1 MGIEDISMKAL
12 VLLSGG
18 LDSATC
24 LAMKVAEYGKDQLAA
39 LNVFYGQKHSREI
52 ESARKVAAHYGVQ
65 LEEFD
70 LKNVME
76 GSDCP
81 LLEGS
86 DRGIEHRSYAEQVR
100 DEGPTVSTYVPFRN
114 GLMLSIAAAR
124 AIILGCSEICY
135 GAHADDAAGSAYPD
149 CTPEFYSSMDSAIYE
164 GSGHKLHLTAPL
176 INMNKAG
183 VVKRGLELKVPYELT
198 WSCYEGGDS
207 PCHSCGTCIDRE
219 NAFKSNGTI
228 DPLCR

>member
-1 MGIEDISMKAL
+1 MRSL

-24 LAMKVAEYGKDQLAA
+24 LAMKVEEFGKDQVMA
-39 LNVFYGQKHSREI
+39 LNVFYGQRHAREI
-52 ESARKVAAHYGVQ
+52 ESARKVAAHYGVP

-70 LKNVME
+70 LKMIMD

-81 LLEGS
+81 LIAGS
-86 DRGIEHRSYAEQVR
+86 GKEIEHGSYDQQKGRAEN
-100 DEGPTVSTYVPFRN
+100 GTVSTYVPFRN

-124 AIILGCSEICY
+124 AQIHGCSEVCY

-149 CTPEFYSSMDSAIYE
+149 CTPEFYSFMDKAIRE
-164 GSGHKLHLTAPL
+164 GTGHEVSLSAPL
-176 INMNKAG
+176 IRMNKAG
-183 VVKRGLELKVPYELT
+183 VVREGLRLGVPFEMT
-198 WSCYEGGDS
+198 WSCYEGGER
-207 PCHSCGTCIDRE
+207 PCHRCGTCIDRE
-219 NAFKSNGTI
+219 NAFKANGTV

>member
-1 MGIEDISMKAL
+1 MKAL

-18 LDSATC
+18 VDSSTC
-24 LAMKVAEYGKDQLAA
+24 LALKVRDFGKENVLA
-39 LNVFYGQKHSREI
+39 LNIYYGQKHSKEI
-52 ESARKVAAHYGVQ
+52 QFARAISKHYGVR

-70 LKNVME
+70 LKTIMD

-86 DRGIEHRSYAEQVR
+86 DVEIEHSSYAEQIKEHG
-100 DEGPTVSTYVPFRN
+100 EGTVSTYVPFRN

-124 AIILGCSEICY
+124 ALIHDCTQVCY
-135 GAHADDAAGSAYPD
+135 GAHADDAAGAAYPD
-149 CTPEFYSSMDSAIYE
+149 CTPEFYKAMDLALYE
-164 GSGHKLHLTAPL
+164 GSGHILHLDAPL
-176 INMNKAG
+176 INFNKAE
-183 VVKRGLELKVPYELT
+183 VVKTGLELGVPYELT
-198 WSCYEGGDS
+198 WSCYEGGDE

-219 NAFKSNGTI
+219 AAFRMNGAV

>member
-1 MGIEDISMKAL
+1 MKAL

-24 LAMKVAEYGKDQLAA
+24 LAMKIAEYGRDSVMG
-39 LNVFYGQKHSREI
+39 LNIFYGQKHAREI
-52 ESARKVAAHYGVQ
+52 ESARKVAAHYGVP
-65 LEEFD
+65 LEEYD
-70 LKNVME
+70 LKTLMD

-81 LLEGS
+81 LLKDSEGEI
-86 DRGIEHRSYAEQVR
+86 DHRSYADQLKEK
-100 DEGPTVSTYVPFRN
+100 EGTVSTYVPFRN

-124 AIILGCSEICY
+124 AIIHGCTEICY

-149 CTPEFYSSMDSAIYE
+149 CTPEFYRAMDEAVYQ
-164 GSGHKLHLTAPL
+164 GSGHVLRLSAPL
-176 INMNKAG
+176 IDMNKAG
-183 VVKRGLELKVPYELT
+183 VVRRGLELGVPYELT
-198 WSCYEGGDS
+198 WSCYEGGEE

-219 NAFKSNGTI
+219 NAFRANGTV

>member
-1 MGIEDISMKAL
+1 MKAL

-24 LAMKVAEYGKDQLAA
+24 LAMKIAEYGRDQVMG
-39 LNVFYGQKHSREI
+39 LNIFYGQKHSREM
-52 ESARKVAAHYGVQ
+52 ESARRVAAHYGVP
-65 LEEFD
+65 LEEYD
-70 LKNVME
+70 LKTLME

-81 LLEGS
+81 LLAGS
-86 DRGIEHRSYAEQVR
+86 ENEIDHRSYADQLKEK
-100 DEGPTVSTYVPFRN
+100 EGTVSTYVPFRN

-124 AIILGCSEICY
+124 ALIHGCTEICY

-149 CTPEFYSSMDSAIYE
+149 CTPEFYRAMDEAVYQ
-164 GSGHKLHLTAPL
+164 GSGRALRLSAPL
-176 INMNKAG
+176 IGMNKAG
-183 VVKRGLELKVPYELT
+183 VVRKGLELGVPYELT
-198 WSCYEGGDS
+198 WSCYEGGDE

-219 NAFKSNGTI
+219 NAFKANGTV